1 MSRNCAAVAVISTQS
16 ALAFE
21 GANHAT
27 DYVLSRLSHSR
38 LGCVAGIRE
47 TDAYRLSVEGPGGSP
62 FADVCT
68 SSDVLVGFD
77 FVSGSAI
84 NTITAACQS
93 QNNGVLIRE
102 IYTLNTWGQPL
113 DPTGPF
119 GIGASPCCPPRQV
132 ISEMTVLLD
141 KNQEVQNVQATC
153 TNLLPQD
160 KLQPTVIEAYSRGT
174 AVTSKHIACSPGDVA
189 DGLIGRSGRLIDGL
203 GIQCVTFHGPPP
215 LPIAFVT
222 VVKTAQIFPTCGGNS
237 DAKKDGN
244 NNEIDLQQNQSQ
256 VRLLQIGPA
265 GNCTNWYKLTWP
277 NAPADDNW
285 VYSAP
290 SSTPNDF
297 HSLDDHSL
305 AVAESVL
312 PGH

>member
-1 MSRNCAAVAVISTQS
+1 MIAYG
-16 ALAFE
+16 ALAFK
-21 GANHAT
+21 GRT
-27 DYVLSRLSHSR
+27 MRR
-38 LGCVAGIRE
+38 ITFFLGLAIIVAGALPASAQ
-47 TDAYRLSVEGPGGSP
+47 TDAYRLSVEGPGGSA

-77 FVSGSAI
+77 ADSGSAI
-84 NTITAACQS
+84 NTIAAACQS

-102 IYTLNTWGQPL
+102 IYTLNTWGKPL
-113 DPTGPF
+113 DPNGAF
-119 GIGASPCCPPRQV
+119 GASGPLRCPPRQV
-132 ISEMTVLLD
+132 ITEMTVSLD
-141 KNQEVQNVQATC
+141 THQEVQDIQATC
-153 TNLLPQD
+153 TKLLPQD
-160 KLQPTVIEAYSRGT
+160 NLQPTVIEARANGT
-174 AVTSKHIACSPGDVA
+174 AVTTKHIACSPGDVA
-189 DGLIGRSGRLIDGL
+189 DGLIGRSGRLIDGV

-222 VVKTAQIFPTCGGNS
+222 VVATAQIFPACGGNS

-244 NNEIDLQQNQSQ
+244 GNEIDLQQNQSQ

-277 NAPADDNW
+277 NAPTDDNW

-290 SSTPNDF
+290 SGTNDF